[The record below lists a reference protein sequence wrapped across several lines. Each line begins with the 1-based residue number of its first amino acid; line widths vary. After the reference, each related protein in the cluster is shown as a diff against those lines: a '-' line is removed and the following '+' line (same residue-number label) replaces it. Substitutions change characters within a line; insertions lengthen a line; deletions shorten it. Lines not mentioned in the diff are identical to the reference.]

1 MMLRLMP
8 NRPEILINVEG
19 HPLEKILESLT
30 EISVAVVLFGLND
43 ELIFCNEKYKSINED
58 IRQELTPGT
67 QFSDLCESVKNR
79 REISGMTGDRY
90 VEERFRRF
98 RKPGLPFDEK
108 HADGHW
114 YSVEDHRAS
123 DGYFVGIQ
131 TDITEQMLAQQALRE
146 SEERHRAL
154 SDLTSEGVSI
164 HEDGVILEAN
174 QAFADMY
181 GYSISEL
188 IGMAVLDLTTP
199 EYRHDV
205 AGRMTRNKTDTYES
219 VSFRK
224 DGSQIPV
231 EIRAKKIVYKGR
243 QMRVSRIRD
252 LTETKRASQELER
265 RGASLAEAQ
274 RIGNMGNWE
283 RDFVTGTFHWS
294 DQIYRIFGL
303 DTDEQPSPDN
313 DRFLSIVHEDDR
325 SIVRAAARAAAR
337 YSIDYRIVR
346 PDGEERVVHEEAEI
360 IRDTAGRRLRLAG
373 TVQDITERKRS
384 EQALIAS
391 EARFSGVLDIASDA
405 IIMTDEDG
413 NVQMFNQGAR
423 DTFGYQEDEVLGR
436 SVDML
441 MPEEFRDGH
450 ARNMAGFS
458 ASGIQSR
465 RMSERDGIAGLRKDG
480 SKFPAEASVSRL
492 EIGDNI
498 LFNVILRDVSD
509 RKRIERE
516 ITQAKELAE
525 AANSAKSQF
534 LAGMSHELRTPLNAI
549 IGFSEIMAGESFGPL
564 GSKQYKEYAT
574 DIHNSGT
581 LLLDLIS
588 DVLDLSKI
596 EAGAMELTEG
606 VVSLNET
613 LRSTLRLVHERAET
627 NSLHIATNLDP
638 ASPLIRGDERAIK
651 QILLN
656 LLSNSTKFTGEGG
669 TITVS
674 SQTESDGG
682 VSLTVADT
690 GIGIAPSDLA
700 KVLEPFAQVGSA
712 QIRAHQGTGLGLPIA
727 KRLTEMHDATFEL
740 ESEVGVGTTVKLGF
754 PKERRLGPEDS

>member
-205 AGRMTRNKTDTYES
+205 ADRMTRNKTDTYES

>member
-114 YSVEDHRAS
+114 YSVEDHRTS